1 LRESQSDRFV
11 NDVKS
16 LDKDI
21 DSWVASKSGQ
31 LLELARELIR
41 IPTENRPPS
50 GNELAGQ
57 QFVAAR
63 MQELGASVDVFTPDD
78 VQALKDHPAYFPMIN
93 GQLREYRDR
102 PNVVGMF
109 RGSGAGRSVL
119 FSTHIDTVP
128 AGPSDKWTRGSPF
141 GGEVRDGLLY
151 GRGSYDTKCALASH
165 LMAIRCLKELGVT
178 LAGDVTIESV
188 VDEEYGGSHGVLAA
202 RLRGYQADLAFNS
215 EPTHLVVCP
224 AHRGGREA
232 YLRLY
237 GDEGMAFSGE
247 QVRDPVLGLSRAIVA
262 MRAFDLRRNQG
273 PPPALYAQDPHLPLY
288 LNQIGGG
295 GTLYEEAV
303 GTPAE
308 TYVHFWAE
316 TYPGTA
322 PEEFDSELLRSI
334 QLELDAHPDT
344 KGQRPKLDVPNR
356 FIPGSSMPPDHPG
369 LAVLR
374 DAFAGLAGREYEQ
387 RGARLACDAYVFN
400 LHSPTPALVLG
411 PGGGG
416 AHAPDEYVLVDDL
429 VDLAKICARF
439 IWRWCGL
446 L

>member
-1 LRESQSDRFV
+1 MDREIDRW
-11 NDVKS
+11 
-16 LDKDI
+16 LT
-21 DSWVASKSGQ
+21 ARSG
-31 LLELARELIR
+31 ELVDLAQQLIR
-41 IPTENRPPS
+41 IPTENHPPS
-50 GNELAGQ
+50 GDELVGQ
-57 QFVAAR
+57 RFVADR
-63 MQELGASVDVFTPDD
+63 LRELGASVDVFTPDE
-78 VQALKDHPAYFPMIN
+78 VPGLRSHPAYFPTIN

-102 PNVVGMF
+102 PNVVGTF
-109 RGSGAGRSVL
+109 HGNDAGRSVL

-128 AGPSDKWTRGSPF
+128 AEPSDMWAHGSPF
-141 GGEVRDGLLY
+141 GGELIDGRLY

-165 LMAIRCLKELGVT
+165 LLAMRCLQELDIA

-215 EPTHLVVCP
+215 EPTHLMACP

-237 GDEGMAFSGE
+237 GDAGMAFSGE
-247 QVRDPVLGLSRAIVA
+247 ELRNPIVGLSRAIIA
-262 MRAFDLRRNQG
+262 MRDFDVRRNQA
-273 PPPALYAQDPHLPLY
+273 PPFPLYADEPTLPLY

-308 TYVHFWAE
+308 TYLHFWAE
-316 TYPGTA
+316 TYPGTSA
-322 PEEFDSELLRSI
+322 EDFDDELLQSI
-334 QLELDAHPDT
+334 QRELDAYPDT
-344 KGQRPKLDVPNR
+344 RGQRLHLDPPNR
-356 FIPGSSMPPDHPG
+356 FIPGSSMPLDHPG

-374 DAFAGLAGREYEQ
+374 EAFAGLAGREYKQE
-387 RGARLACDAYVFN
+387 GARLACDAYVFN
-400 LHSPTPALVLG
+400 LHSPTPALILG

-416 AHAPDEYVLVDDL
+416 AHGPDEHVLVDDL

-439 IWRWCGL
+439 IWRWCGAA
-446 L
+446 